1 MWKNYAMDYIKNNRA
16 SGISVKV
23 ASFIAAFFLSFLCC
37 LFYDF
42 WLDSIEGTKREDGDW
57 HGRITGEIS
66 EEDLTAVNHYA
77 NVEKAVVNE
86 ELSGERGTVI
96 DVYFYHPGTICQDM
110 SAIVD
115 ILGMTEDAVD
125 YNYQLLSL
133 YFVRIPGDSM
143 PRLLMP
149 AYLVVIVVMC
159 FSLILVIHNSFAVSM
174 NSRVHQFGIFSSI
187 GATPGQIRL
196 CLIQEALALA
206 IVPILLGI
214 LSGIAFSFGTVRLM
228 SDFAA
233 KLVGGRQMPFRCHP
247 VILIMIL
254 FLSVLTVLISA
265 WLPAG
270 KLSRLTPLEAIRGT
284 DEWQLKRRRRGFLSG
299 KHSRILNA
307 LFGIEGELAGNALKA
322 QKKALRT
329 TTLSLTLAF
338 LGFMTMQCFST
349 LSGISTNHT
358 YFEKYQD
365 AWDVMVTVKDTPIED
380 FALTEEVQG
389 LQGTHSSIV
398 YQKAEAVCIL
408 PQEAQSQ
415 ELLALGG
422 LGALSGDPVFAEE
435 GSLRIETAI
444 VILDDESFLKFCGQT
459 GIAPRLDGTIIL
471 NRLWDSINSNFRY
484 PEYIPY
490 VKGDMETV
498 TLDSAASKGE
508 SASETVTEV
517 PVQGDSAPEVMTEV
531 PVQGESASENLVEI
545 PVLACTQEY
554 PLLREE
560 YGKSD
565 CSLVQFIPLSL
576 WKTIEGQIGGAQQD
590 TYIRVLADDRSEP
603 DALNALENEITQ
615 MVSQVYE
622 VESENRIQ
630 EREDNDK
637 MIWGYEMISGAF
649 CVLLALIGIA
659 HVFSHTLGFL
669 RQRKREFARY
679 MSVGL
684 TPEGVRKIFCIE
696 ALVIAGRP
704 MLLTLV
710 LTIIAVSFMIKA
722 SYLDPV
728 EFIRV
733 APVAPVLAFV
743 LTVFGFVALAY
754 YLGGKKIR
762 KISLADALRDD
773 TMM

>member
-1 MWKNYAMDYIKNNRA
+1 MWKNYSADYIKNNRA

-23 ASFIAAFFLSFLCC
+23 ASFIAALFLSFLCC
-37 LFYDF
+37 LFYNF

-66 EEDLTAVNHYA
+66 EEGLTAVDHYA
-77 NVEKAVVNE
+77 NVERAVVNE

-96 DVYFYHPGTICQDM
+96 DVYFHDPRTICQDM
-110 SAIVD
+110 SALTG
-115 ILGMTEDAVD
+115 ILGLTEEASD

-133 YFVRIPGDSM
+133 YFIRIPGDSM

-149 AYLVVIVVMC
+149 AYLVVVAIMC

-206 IVPILLGI
+206 VVPILLGI
-214 LSGIAFSFGTVRLM
+214 LSGIVLSFGTVRLM

-233 KLVGGRQMPFRCHP
+233 KLVGGRQMPFGCHP
-247 VILIMIL
+247 AILMVIL

-270 KLSRLTPLEAIRGT
+270 RLSRLTPLEAIRGT
-284 DEWQLKRRRRGFLSG
+284 GEWQLKSRGWGFLSG

-329 TTLSLTLAF
+329 TSLSLTLAF
-338 LGFMTMQCFST
+338 FGFMVMQCFLT
-349 LSGISTNHT
+349 LSGISTDHT

-380 FALTEEVQG
+380 FALTEEIRG
-389 LQGTHSSIV
+389 LPGVHGSIV
-398 YQKAEAVCIL
+398 YQKAEAACLL
-408 PQEAQSQ
+408 PEEAQSQ

-422 LGALSGDPVFAEE
+422 PGALSGTPVSAGV
-435 GSLRIETAI
+435 GSLRIETDI
-444 VILDDESFLKFCGQT
+444 FILDDASFCEFCEQA
-459 GIAPRLDGTIIL
+459 GIAPRLDGTILL
-471 NRLWDSINSNFRY
+471 NRLWDSVNSNFRY

-490 VKGDMETV
+490 VKEDVETV
-498 TLDSAASKGE
+498 TLDSAVSKGKT
-508 SASETVTEV
+508 AAGTVAEF
-517 PVQGDSAPEVMTEV
+517 PAQADA
-531 PVQGESASENLVEI
+531 ASENQVEL
-545 PVLACTQEY
+545 PVLSCTRES
-554 PLLREE
+554 PVLREE

-565 CSLVQFIPLSL
+565 CALVQFIPLSL
-576 WKTIEGQIGGAQQD
+576 WETVRERTGGAQQD
-590 TYIRVLADDRSEP
+590 TYIRVLAEDRSEP
-603 DALNALENEITQ
+603 DALNALENEIMQTI
-615 MVSQVYE
+615 SQAYKA
-622 VESENRIQ
+622 ESENRIQ

-637 MIWGYEMISGAF
+637 MIWGYEMLSGVF

-684 TPEGVRKIFCIE
+684 TPEGIRKMFCIE

-704 MLLTLV
+704 MLLTLA
-710 LTIIAVSFMIKA
+710 LTVTAVSFMIKA
-722 SYLDPV
+722 SYLDPM

-733 APVAPVLAFV
+733 APAAQILTFV

-754 YLGGKKIR
+754 YLGGKKILSV
-762 KISLADALRDD
+762 SLADALRDD
-773 TMM
+773 TML